1 MAVDISKVVSVDF
14 NVVRTENSLAS
25 YENTVDIIVSD
36 DITAPQAPYTTLED
50 AIVGAYAER
59 QYDAFVYFQLG
70 GKKLYPLIVSSSEGA
85 TAQGIYD
92 ALLAYKKQVSNTA
105 NDFICVCIGNC
116 STLSSNA
123 SNLQSFMTLVNNAV
137 APNKMLIL
145 NSTNDASTVID
156 ADTGMVIDSIKQ
168 IRNLIYKFYTA
179 VTVSTGIKVDE
190 TPSTCGAELSIA
202 AYLSQINITQANSMR
217 DYCFTDESEI
227 LNCLTYDRTLV
238 PTNVSAK
245 DYDIYKGYLNFID
258 TIGNQNVNF
267 GGNTVYGTTITSEWG
282 AIASENGVVYGVLR
296 VMLQKQYLTDG
307 GLTNVLS
314 EINNVLSDYV
324 TNGFLET
331 NTTYTGLTRYKNYG
345 DRSYVLVEN
354 GQELPNGY
362 CVVAIPMSRLTI
374 QDRQARKFTPI
385 FIYMQTMGGAR
396 EIAITGDILD

>member
-1 MAVDISKVVSVDF
+1 MSVDISKVVSVDF

-36 DITAPQAPYTTLED
+36 ETDAPQAPYTTLED
-50 AIVGAYAER
+50 AIAGAYAKR

-70 GKKLYPLIVSSSEGA
+70 GKKLYPLVVSSSAGA

-116 STLSSNA
+116 STLSFNA

-145 NSTNDASTVID
+145 NSTNDASTVTE
-156 ADTGMVIDSIKQ
+156 ATKE
-168 IRNLIYKFYTA
+168 IRNLIYKFYSA
-179 VTVSTGIKVDE
+179 VTVSTGVMEDD
-190 TPSTCGAELSIA
+190 TPNTCGAELTIA

-217 DYCFTDESEI
+217 DYCFTDEASV
-227 LNCLTYDRTLV
+227 LNCLAYDKTLV
-238 PTNVSAK
+238 PTNVSATN
-245 DYDIYKGYLNFID
+245 YDTYKSYLNFID

-282 AIASENGVVYGVLR
+282 AIAAENGVVYGVLR

-396 EIAITGDILD
+396 EIDITGDILD

>member
-14 NVVRTENSLAS
+14 NVVRTESSLAS

-36 DITAPQAPYTTLED
+36 DIDAPQAPYTTLED
-50 AIVGAYAER
+50 AIAGAYAER
-59 QYDAFVYFQLG
+59 QYDAFIYFQLG
-70 GKKLYPLIVSSSEGA
+70 GKKLYPLVVSASAGA

-92 ALLAYKKQVSNTA
+92 ALLTYKKQVSNTA

-145 NSTNDASTVID
+145 NSTNDASTVTE
-156 ADTGMVIDSIKQ
+156 ATKE
-168 IRNLIYKFYTA
+168 IRNLIYKFYSA
-179 VTVSTGIKVDE
+179 VTVSTGVMEDD
-190 TPSTCGAELSIA
+190 TPSTCGAELTIA

-217 DYCFTDESEI
+217 DYCFTDEASV
-227 LNCLTYDRTLV
+227 LNCLTYDKTLV
-238 PTNVSAK
+238 PTNVSATN
-245 DYDIYKGYLNFID
+245 YDSYKEYLNFID

-314 EINNVLSDYV
+314 EVNNVLSDYV

-331 NTTYTGLTRYKNYG
+331 NTTYKGLTRYKNYG

-396 EIAITGDILD
+396 EIDITGDILD

>member
-1 MAVDISKVVSVDF
+1 MAIDISKVVSVDF
-14 NVVRTENSLAS
+14 NVVRTESSLAS

-36 DITAPQAPYTTLED
+36 EIEEIDAPQAPYTTLED
-50 AIVGAYAER
+50 AIAGVYAER

-70 GKKLYPLIVSSSEGA
+70 GKKLYPLIVSSSAGA

-116 STLSSNA
+116 TTLSSNA

-145 NSTNDASTVID
+145 NSTNDASTVTE
-156 ADTGMVIDSIKQ
+156 ATKE
-168 IRNLIYKFYTA
+168 IRNLIYKFYSA
-179 VTVSTGIKVDE
+179 VTVVGVKEED
-190 TPSTCGAELSIA
+190 TPSTCGAELTIA

-217 DYCFTDESEI
+217 DYCFTDEASV

-238 PTNVSAK
+238 PTNVSATN
-245 DYDIYKGYLNFID
+245 YDNYKEYLNFID

-362 CVVAIPMSRLTI
+362 CVVAIPMSRLTL

-396 EIAITGDILD
+396 EVEITGDILD

>member
-1 MAVDISKVVSVDF
+1 MAIDISKVVSVDF
-14 NVVRTENSLAS
+14 NVVRTESSLAS

-36 DITAPQAPYTTLED
+36 EIEEIDAPQAPYTTLED
-50 AIVGAYAER
+50 AIAGVYAER

-70 GKKLYPLIVSSSEGA
+70 GKKLYPLIVSSSAGA

-116 STLSSNA
+116 TTLSSNA

-145 NSTNDASTVID
+145 NSTNDASTVTE
-156 ADTGMVIDSIKQ
+156 ATKE
-168 IRNLIYKFYTA
+168 IRNLIYKFYSA
-179 VTVSTGIKVDE
+179 VTVVGVKEED
-190 TPSTCGAELSIA
+190 TPSTCGAELTIA

-217 DYCFTDESEI
+217 DYCFTDEASV

-238 PTNVSAK
+238 PTNVSATN
-245 DYDIYKGYLNFID
+245 YDNYKEYLNFID

-314 EINNVLSDYV
+314 EVNNVLSDYV

-396 EIAITGDILD
+396 EVEITGDILD

>member
-14 NVVRTENSLAS
+14 NVVRTESSLAS
-25 YENTVDIIVSD
+25 YENTVDIVISD
-36 DITAPQAPYTTLED
+36 EIDQPPAPYTTLED
-50 AIVGAYAER
+50 AIAGAYADR
-59 QYDAFVYFQLG
+59 QYDAFIYFQLG
-70 GKKLYPLIVSSSEGA
+70 GKKLYPLVVSASAGA
-85 TAQGIYD
+85 TAQGVYD

-116 STLSSNA
+116 TTLSSNA

-145 NSTNDASTVID
+145 NSTNNASTVTD
-156 ADTGMVIDSIKQ
+156 ATKE
-168 IRNLIYKFYTA
+168 IRNLIYKFYSA
-179 VTVSTGIKVDE
+179 VTVTTGVMDDDSTA
-190 TPSTCGAELSIA
+190 TCGAELTIA

-217 DYCFTDESEI
+217 DYCFTDEASV
-227 LNCLTYDRTLV
+227 LNCLTYDKTLV
-238 PTNVSAK
+238 PTNVSAT
-245 DYDIYKGYLNFID
+245 DYDTYKSYLNFID

-267 GGNTVYGTTITSEWG
+267 GGNTVFGTTITSEWG

-296 VMLQKQYLTDG
+296 VMLQKQYLTDS

-314 EINNVLSDYV
+314 EVNNVLSDYV

-345 DRSYVLVEN
+345 DRSYILVEN

-396 EIAITGDILD
+396 EVEITGDILD